1 MKPLDLRL
9 LRYARSSRVYL
20 FLTVVVAIT
29 SAVFTITQAYLLTK
43 IIVAIFQKHENF
55 AGIKSSLIALI
66 AVFVARIILSYFTEW
81 LGAIA
86 SSRMR
91 NELRLQLLNKALSSG
106 AGTVNEM
113 GSTQLSVLA
122 TRGINNLDGYL
133 AKFIPQLFIASI
145 VPLLVGATIASEDL
159 QSGIIVL
166 LTIPLIPIFGIM
178 IGRYTAAAT
187 MKRWKSLEILSGYF
201 ADLLKGM
208 RTLKVYGRAHLQT
221 EKLKAVGAEYQEE
234 TMRVLKISFLS
245 SLALEL
251 IATLSV
257 ALLAVSIG
265 LRLVSGS
272 LSLSVGLFILIISPE
287 VYWPIRQVAGYFHA
301 AADGIA
307 AFNQIYAILDKNEV
321 VGSVEISDIS
331 AISWSSITIEYP
343 DRTSIHIPAG
353 QIKSGEFQALIGAS
367 GSGKSTL
374 VKILLGFLV
383 PTSGEISVSTSQGTF
398 PLEDINPISLRALI
412 SWLPQEPHFAIG
424 TISQTL
430 RQVSPAASDR
440 DLAQLLNDVG
450 LELGDLNRGL
460 ATELGKLQQGL
471 SVGQLRKIGL
481 ARAIAK
487 KAPVLILDE
496 PSASIDDASEE
507 IISQLVQREASLGRI
522 VLVISHRPVL
532 ADAAHTTIDM
542 ARAR

>member
-307 AFNQIYAILDKNEV
+307 AFNQIYAILDMNEV

>member
-91 NELRLQLLNKALSSG
+91 NELRLQLLNKALTSG

-145 VPLLVGATIASEDL
+145 VPLLVGATIACEDL

-307 AFNQIYAILDKNEV
+307 AFNQIYAILDMNEV

>member
-91 NELRLQLLNKALSSG
+91 NELRLQLLNKALTSG

>member
-29 SAVFTITQAYLLTK
+29 SAVFAITQAYLLTK

-91 NELRLQLLNKALSSG
+91 NELRLQLLNKALTSG

-145 VPLLVGATIASEDL
+145 VPLLVGATIACEDL

>member
-1 MKPLDLRL
+1 VKPLDPRL

-20 FLTVVVAIT
+20 FLTVVIAIT

-43 IIVAIFQKHENF
+43 IIVGIFQKHADF

-66 AVFVARIILSYFTEW
+66 AVFIARTILSYFTEW

-91 NELRLQLLNKALSSG
+91 NELRLQLLNKALTTG

-122 TRGINNLDGYL
+122 TRGINNLDGYF

-145 VPLLVGATIASEDL
+145 VPVMVGITIATEDM
-159 QSGIIVL
+159 QSGIIFL
-166 LTIPLIPIFGIM
+166 FTIPLIPIFGAM
-178 IGRYTAAAT
+178 IGRYTAAVT

-208 RTLKVYGRAHLQT
+208 RTLKVYGRADLQT
-221 EKLKAVGAEYQEE
+221 EKLKAVGAEYQAE

-272 LSLSVGLFILIISPE
+272 LTLSVGLFILIISPE

-307 AFNQIYAILDKNEV
+307 AFNQIYAILDNKEV
-321 VGSVEISDIS
+321 VGTIKIEGIS
-331 AISWSSITIEYP
+331 AISWSAITVEYP

-374 VKILLGFLV
+374 VKILLGFLS
-383 PTSGEISVSTSQGTF
+383 PTSGEVSISTSQGTF
-398 PLEDINPISLRALI
+398 ALEDIDPTSLRSLI
-412 SWLPQEPHFAIG
+412 SWLPQDPHFAIG
-424 TISQTL
+424 TISQAL
-430 RQVSPAASDR
+430 RQVSP
-440 DLAQLLNDVG
+440 LATDAELTQLLSDVG
-450 LELGDLNRGL
+450 LDLADLNHGL
-460 ATELGKLQQGL
+460 DTELGKLQQGL
-471 SVGQLRKIGL
+471 SVGQLRKVGL
-481 ARAIAK
+481 ARAILK
-487 KAPVLILDE
+487 KSPVLILDE
-496 PSASIDDASEE
+496 PSASVDDASEA
-507 IISQLVQREASLGRI
+507 IISQLVQREAANGRI
-522 VLVISHRPVL
+522 VLMISHRPLL

>member
-307 AFNQIYAILDKNEV
+307 AFNQIYAILDTNEV

>member
-1 MKPLDLRL
+1 VKPLDPRL

-20 FLTVVVAIT
+20 FLTVVIAIT

-43 IIVAIFQKHENF
+43 IIVGIFQKHADF

-66 AVFVARIILSYFTEW
+66 AVFIARTILSYFTEW

-91 NELRLQLLNKALSSG
+91 NELRLQLLNKALTTG

-122 TRGINNLDGYL
+122 TRGINNLDGYF
-133 AKFIPQLFIASI
+133 AKNSLQLFIASI
-145 VPLLVGATIASEDL
+145 VPVMVGITIATEDM

-166 LTIPLIPIFGIM
+166 FTIPLIPIFGAM
-178 IGRYTAAAT
+178 IGRYTAAVT

-208 RTLKVYGRAHLQT
+208 RTLKVYGRADLQT
-221 EKLKAVGAEYQEE
+221 EKLKAVGAEYQAE

-272 LSLSVGLFILIISPE
+272 LTLSVGLFILIISPE

-307 AFNQIYAILDKNEV
+307 AFNQIYAILDNKEV
-321 VGSVEISDIS
+321 VGTIKIEGIS
-331 AISWSSITIEYP
+331 AISWSAITVEYP

-374 VKILLGFLV
+374 VKILLGFLS
-383 PTSGEISVSTSQGTF
+383 PTSGEVSISTSQGTF
-398 PLEDINPISLRALI
+398 ALEDIDPTSLRSLI
-412 SWLPQEPHFAIG
+412 SWLPQDPHFAIG
-424 TISQTL
+424 TISQAL
-430 RQVSPAASDR
+430 RQVSP
-440 DLAQLLNDVG
+440 LATDAELTQLLSDVG
-450 LELGDLNRGL
+450 LDLADLNHGL
-460 ATELGKLQQGL
+460 DTELGKLQQGL
-471 SVGQLRKIGL
+471 SVGQLRKVGL
-481 ARAIAK
+481 ARAILK
-487 KAPVLILDE
+487 KSPVLILDE
-496 PSASIDDASEE
+496 PSASVDDASEA
-507 IISQLVQREASLGRI
+507 IISQLVQREAANGRI
-522 VLVISHRPVL
+522 VLMISHRPLL

>member
-20 FLTVVVAIT
+20 FLTVVIALT

-43 IIVAIFQKHENF
+43 IIVAIFQKHKDF
-55 AGIKSSLIALI
+55 AGIKRSLIALI
-66 AVFVARIILSYFTEW
+66 AVFVARTILSYFTEW

-91 NELRLQLLNKALSSG
+91 NELRLQLLNKALTSG

-122 TRGINNLDGYL
+122 TRGINNLDGYF

-145 VPLLVGATIASEDL
+145 VPVIVGATIATEDL

-272 LSLSVGLFILIISPE
+272 LSLSIGLFILIISPE

-307 AFNQIYAILDKNEV
+307 AFNQIYAILDKKEN
-321 VGSVEISDIS
+321 VGSVEIFDIS
-331 AISWSSITIEYP
+331 AISWSSLTVEYP

-374 VKILLGFLV
+374 VKILLGFLT
-383 PTSGEISVSTSQGTF
+383 PTSGEVSVSTSQGTF
-398 PLEDINPISLRALI
+398 ALEDINPTSLRTMI
-412 SWLPQEPHFAIG
+412 SWLPQDPHFAIG
-424 TISQTL
+424 TISQTV
-430 RQVSPAASDR
+430 RQVAPASSER
-440 DLAQLLNDVG
+440 ELIQLLSDVG
-450 LELGDLNRGL
+450 LELGELNQGL

-496 PSASIDDASEE
+496 PSASVDDASEE
-507 IISQLVQREASLGRI
+507 IISQLVQREAALGRI

>member
-91 NELRLQLLNKALSSG
+91 NELRLQLLNKALTSG

-307 AFNQIYAILDKNEV
+307 AFNQIYAILDMNEV

-383 PTSGEISVSTSQGTF
+383 PTSGEISVSSSQGTF

-532 ADAAHTTIDM
+532 ADAAHATIDM

>member
-1 MKPLDLRL
+1 VKPLDPRL

-20 FLTVVVAIT
+20 FLTVVIAIT

-43 IIVAIFQKHENF
+43 IIVGIFQKHADF

-66 AVFVARIILSYFTEW
+66 AVFIARTILSYFTEW

-91 NELRLQLLNKALSSG
+91 NELRLQLLNKALTTG

-122 TRGINNLDGYL
+122 TRGINNLDGYF

-145 VPLLVGATIASEDL
+145 VPVMVGITIATEDM

-166 LTIPLIPIFGIM
+166 FTIPLIPIFGAM
-178 IGRYTAAAT
+178 IGRYTAAVT

-208 RTLKVYGRAHLQT
+208 RTLKVYGRADLQT
-221 EKLKAVGAEYQEE
+221 EKLKAVGAEYQAE

-272 LSLSVGLFILIISPE
+272 LTLSVGLFILIISPE

-307 AFNQIYAILDKNEV
+307 AFNQIYAILDNKEV
-321 VGSVEISDIS
+321 VGTIKIEGIS
-331 AISWSSITIEYP
+331 AISWSAITVEYP

-374 VKILLGFLV
+374 VKILLGFLS
-383 PTSGEISVSTSQGTF
+383 PTSGEVSISTSQGTF
-398 PLEDINPISLRALI
+398 ALEDIDPTSLRSLI
-412 SWLPQEPHFAIG
+412 SWLPQDPHFAIG
-424 TISQTL
+424 TISQAL
-430 RQVSPAASDR
+430 RQVSP
-440 DLAQLLNDVG
+440 LATDAELTQLLSDVG
-450 LELGDLNRGL
+450 LDLADLNHGL
-460 ATELGKLQQGL
+460 DTELGKLQQGL
-471 SVGQLRKIGL
+471 SVGQLRKVGL
-481 ARAIAK
+481 ARAILK
-487 KAPVLILDE
+487 KSPVLILDE
-496 PSASIDDASEE
+496 PSASVDDASEA
-507 IISQLVQREASLGRI
+507 IISQLVQREAANGRI
-522 VLVISHRPVL
+522 VLMISHRPLL

-542 ARAR
+542 ACAR

>member
-1 MKPLDLRL
+1 MRPLDPRL

-20 FLTVVVAIT
+20 FLTVVIALT

-43 IIVAIFQKHENF
+43 IIVAIFQKHKDF
-55 AGIKSSLIALI
+55 AGIKRSLIALI
-66 AVFVARIILSYFTEW
+66 AVFVARTILSYFTEW

-91 NELRLQLLNKALSSG
+91 NELRLQLLNKALTSG

-122 TRGINNLDGYL
+122 TRGINNLDGYF
-133 AKFIPQLFIASI
+133 AKFIPQLFIATI
-145 VPLLVGATIASEDL
+145 VPVIVGATIATEDL

-307 AFNQIYAILDKNEV
+307 AFNQIYAILDKKEN
-321 VGSVEISDIS
+321 VGSVEIFDMS
-331 AISWSSITIEYP
+331 AISWSSLTVEYP

-353 QIKSGEFQALIGAS
+353 QIKSGEFQALIGPS

-374 VKILLGFLV
+374 VKILLGFLT
-383 PTSGEISVSTSQGTF
+383 PTTGEVSVSTSQGTF
-398 PLEDINPISLRALI
+398 ALEDINPTSLRTMI
-412 SWLPQEPHFAIG
+412 SWLPQDPHFAIG
-424 TISQTL
+424 TISQTV
-430 RQVSPAASDR
+430 RQVAPASSDR
-440 DLAQLLNDVG
+440 ELIQHLSDVG
-450 LELGDLNRGL
+450 LELGDLNQGL
-460 ATELGKLQQGL
+460 ATELGKLQQGM

-496 PSASIDDASEE
+496 PSASVDDASEE
-507 IISQLVQREASLGRI
+507 IISQLVQREAALGRI